1 MSECIVRYRQIRG
14 LPRRQQDAL
23 LFGIQVLQ
31 ADDVSGQVTCAEPV
45 LVGVADG
52 VARSPQAERM
62 SCQLLEC
69 CAAAYRHG
77 QTAFNA
83 KLIRRAQRILS
94 LPAAGGSLPPE
105 SASTIVLAE
114 IRNGMVT
121 VLNTG
126 DSRAYVIDKTTGEH
140 RRVSKDHTTFQQ
152 LKDDGEIPADAQDC
166 DFGSIA
172 MGVLEAVTAAHMGD
186 EDFLVHMGYARLK
199 SADVVLLCSDGVT
212 GYLSDARIGDTVR
225 YAYTEDLDPGRCI
238 TDLVERAGAEDNTTV
253 VVVESALPV
262 DPENQ

>member
-1 MSECIVRYRQIRG
+1 MEIHQG
-14 LPRRQQDAL
+14 NDLT
-23 LFGIQVLQ
+23 
-31 ADDVSGQVTCAEPV
+31 GQVACAEPV

-62 SCQLLEC
+62 SRRLLQC
-69 CAAAYRHG
+69 CAVAYQHG
-77 QTAFNA
+77 RTAFNA
-83 KLIRRAQRILS
+83 KLIRRAQRLLS
-94 LPAAGGSLPPE
+94 VAATGGSLSPE

-140 RRVSKDHTTFQQ
+140 RRVTKDHTTFEL

-186 EDFLVHMGYARLK
+186 EDFKVNMGYTRLQK
-199 SADVVLLCSDGVT
+199 DEVVLLCSDGVT
-212 GYLSDARIGDTVR
+212 GHLSDDRIGDTVVFA
-225 YAYTEDLDPGRCI
+225 YAFDEDPGQCI
-238 TDLVERAGAEDNTTV
+238 IELVERAGAEDNTTV
-253 VVVESALPV
+253 VVVE
-262 DPENQ
+262 PELAADSEPG

>member
-1 MSECIVRYRQIRG
+1 MEIHQG
-14 LPRRQQDAL
+14 NDLT
-23 LFGIQVLQ
+23 
-31 ADDVSGQVTCAEPV
+31 GQVACAEPV

-62 SCQLLEC
+62 SRRLLQC
-69 CAAAYRHG
+69 CAVAYQHG
-77 QTAFNA
+77 RTAFNA
-83 KLIRRAQRILS
+83 KLIRRAQRLLS
-94 LPAAGGSLPPE
+94 LPDAGGRLPPE

-140 RRVSKDHTTFQQ
+140 RRVTKDHTTFEL

-186 EDFLVHMGYARLK
+186 EDFLVHMGHTRLQK
-199 SADVVLLCSDGVT
+199 DEVVLLCSDGVT
-212 GYLSDARIGDTVR
+212 GHLSDARIGDSVAFA
-225 YAYTEDLDPGRCI
+225 YAFDEDPGQCI
-238 TDLVERAGAEDNTTV
+238 IELVERAGAEDNTTV
-253 VVVESALPV
+253 VVE
-262 DPENQ
+262 PELTADSEPG